1 MDIKS
6 PESGY
11 IAGIQTENIGNA
23 VMMLGGGRQKKGDS
37 IDHSVGVIIKKKVG
51 EQVKEGESLA
61 TVYINSTD
69 NLDTVLGLIEK
80 SFIISEEKLNEPELI
95 KGIIS

>member
-61 TVYINSTD
+61 TVYINNTD
-69 NLDTVLGLIEK
+69 NLDTALDLIK
-80 SFIISEEKLNEPELI
+80 SSFEFSEDIIKEPELI